1 MVPAAAATAGRVPLA
16 GAVRL
21 VPAHS
26 GSLTV
31 VGIGIAAGA
40 HLTAETRSALER
52 ADEVLYVAADPIAA
66 SWLQT
71 LNPRTRSLNPFYEPG
86 LPREEIYS
94 TIAEEIVKAAR
105 EGRRVC
111 AAFYG
116 HPGFLARP
124 AHEAIARA
132 REEGIAA
139 RMLPAV
145 SALDC
150 LFTDLGVDPAD
161 TGLQSYEATD
171 FLLHARRPDTS
182 AALVL
187 WQLSVIGKTRWSPE
201 PDYGGVR
208 FLVEHLERWYPVEHE
223 VIAYEASPFPGV
235 PTPRIE
241 RVPLGELAE
250 ARLTPM
256 STLYVPPSTPP
267 AVDPAAV
274 DRLWPEGR
282 E

>member
-1 MVPAAAATAGRVPLA
+1 
-16 GAVRL
+16 
-21 VPAHS
+21 
-26 GSLTV
+26 
-31 VGIGIAAGA
+31 
-40 HLTAETRSALER
+40 
-52 ADEVLYVAADPIAA
+52 VLYVAADPIAA

-71 LNPRTRSLNPFYEPG
+71 LNPRSRSLNPLYKRG
-86 LPREEIYS
+86 VPRERIYS
-94 TIAEEIVKAAR
+94 AIAEEIVRVAR
-105 EGRRVC
+105 GGRHVC

-124 AHEAIARA
+124 AHEAITRA
-132 REEGIAA
+132 RDEGITA

-150 LFTDLGVDPAD
+150 LFADLGLDPAD
-161 TGLQSYEATD
+161 TGLQTYEATD
-171 FLLHARRPDTS
+171 FLIHARRPDTS

-208 FLVEHLERWYPVEHE
+208 VLVEHLTRFYPVDHE

-241 RVPLGELAE
+241 RVPLGELPE
-250 ARLTPM
+250 ARLTQM

-267 AVDPAAV
+267 AVDPAV
-274 DRLWPEGR
+274 VERLRPDGGE
-282 E
+282 